1 MQSSVLNEKD
11 DDLISVI
18 KDLVSVVK
26 NPKEQKKKKDSNY
39 LGGSISK
46 YSKNMILTFPVL

>member
-26 NPKEQKKKKDSNY
+26 NPKEQKKKKDSNSH
-39 LGGSISK
+39 G
-46 YSKNMILTFPVL
+46 

>member
-18 KDLVSVVK
+18 KDLVSVAK
-26 NPKEQKKKKDSNY
+26 NSKEQKKKKDNSGN
-39 LGGSISK
+39 
-46 YSKNMILTFPVL
+46 

>member
-18 KDLVSVVK
+18 KDLVSVAK
-26 NPKEQKKKKDSNY
+26 NSKEQKKKKDN
-39 LGGSISK
+39 
-46 YSKNMILTFPVL
+46 N